1 MGTNHNQR
9 EQRVLEEPP
18 RPKNFLEVVE
28 LVEKGEPVPGIKD
41 IDDRPPNPDVA
52 LPPVSEDF
60 EERTRKPWSMKPSDD
75 ESFEGHRPWD
85 KYGNG
90 AAASGEYSFDGG
102 GEEQGGG
109 GGWTPPSVPQMS
121 DSARQ
126 AFGL

>member
-1 MGTNHNQR
+1 
-9 EQRVLEEPP
+9 
-18 RPKNFLEVVE
+18 
-28 LVEKGEPVPGIKD
+28 
-41 IDDRPPNPDVA
+41 
-52 LPPVSEDF
+52 
-60 EERTRKPWSMKPSDD
+60 MKPSDD

-90 AAASGEYSFDGG
+90 AAASELFDGG
-102 GEEQGGG
+102 EEGQGEGG

>member
-1 MGTNHNQR
+1 M
-9 EQRVLEEPP
+9 
-18 RPKNFLEVVE
+18 
-28 LVEKGEPVPGIKD
+28 EKGEPVPGIKD

-102 GEEQGGG
+102 GKKDKEKEEEDGRRLPCHRCPIQPGKRSGF
-109 GGWTPPSVPQMS
+109 SVIV
-121 DSARQ
+121 
-126 AFGL
+126 